1 MIFEYLLLL
10 ILSVLIVLL
19 ILCVI
24 NLITIQTL
32 TATEDIKNV
41 GKVSVL
47 IPARNEELNITNC
60 ISSVL
65 NQTYIDLEVI
75 VLNDNS
81 TDKTPELL
89 KSFDDTRL
97 RILEGLPLELGW
109 VGKNFACHQLQKS
122 ATGSYLLFIDADT
135 ELHKSCVASAVKF
148 AETNATDLLSVMPR
162 ELSDS
167 FWEKLVIPM
176 LYFAVTVF
184 LPFPM
189 IERSAKKQYAMGNGQ
204 FMFFKR
210 EFYDKIG
217 GHESLKSKIV
227 EDVWLARRVKE
238 FKGKLIFADANS
250 LIKCRMY
257 RNFREVWGGFSK
269 NLFAGLSFSVTG
281 LAFTIV
287 TYLILF
293 VLPPFLLLLGF
304 LELNFTNIAIVSI
317 PIIMRLLQAFK
328 FNQPVLFSL
337 LNPFSALF
345 IVAVALNSFRLI
357 RFGKG
362 ASWKGREYSESV
374 ISKN

>member
-293 VLPPFLLLLGF
+293 VLPPFLMLTGF
-304 LELNFTNIAIVSI
+304 LELNFTNIVIVSI

>member
-1 MIFEYLLLL
+1 MIFGYLLLL

-32 TATEDIKNV
+32 TATEEIYNI

-60 ISSVL
+60 LSSVL

-75 VLNDNS
+75 VLNDGS
-81 TDKTPELL
+81 TDKTSELL
-89 KSFDDTRL
+89 KSFTDTRL
-97 RILEGLPLELGW
+97 RILDGLPLEQGW
-109 VGKNFACHQLQKS
+109 VGKNFACHQLQKA

-135 ELHKSCVASAVKF
+135 ELHTSCVASAVKF
-148 AETNATDLLSVMPR
+148 AEANATDLLSVMPR
-162 ELSDS
+162 ELSES

-238 FKGKLIFADANS
+238 FEGKLIFADANS

-257 RNFREVWGGFSK
+257 RNFSEVWGGFSK

-293 VLPPFLLLLGF
+293 VLPPFLMLTGF
-304 LELNFTNIAIVSI
+304 LELNFTNIVIVSI

>member
-1 MIFEYLLLL
+1 MIFGYLLLL

-32 TATEDIKNV
+32 TATEEINNI

-47 IPARNEELNITNC
+47 IPARNEELNISNC
-60 ISSVL
+60 LSSVL
-65 NQTYIDLEVI
+65 NQTYIDLQVI
-75 VLNDNS
+75 VLNDGS
-81 TDKTPELL
+81 TDKTSEFL
-89 KSFDDTRL
+89 KSFTDARL
-97 RILEGLPLELGW
+97 KIINGLPLEQGW
-109 VGKNFACHQLQKS
+109 VGKNFACHQLQKA

-148 AETNATDLLSVMPR
+148 AKANATDLLSVMPR

-293 VLPPFLLLLGF
+293 VLPPFLMLTGF

>member
-10 ILSVLIVLL
+10 IASVLIVLL
-19 ILCVI
+19 ILCII

-32 TATEDIKNV
+32 TATEEIKNI

-60 ISSVL
+60 LSSVL
-65 NQTYIDLEVI
+65 NQSYIDLEVI
-75 VLNDNS
+75 VLNDGS
-81 TDKTPELL
+81 TDKTSELL
-89 KSFDDTRL
+89 KSFTDTRL
-97 RILEGLPLELGW
+97 KIINGLPLEQGW

-122 ATGSYLLFIDADT
+122 ATGSYLLFVDADT
-135 ELHKSCVASAVKF
+135 VLHKSCVASAVKF
-148 AETNATDLLSVMPR
+148 AEENSTDLLSVMPN
-162 ELSDS
+162 ELSET

-238 FKGKLIFADANS
+238 FKGKLIFANASS
-250 LIKCRMY
+250 LITCRMY
-257 RNFREVWGGFSK
+257 RNLGEVWGGFSK
-269 NLFAGLSFSVTG
+269 NLFAGLSFSEAG
-281 LAFTIV
+281 LAFTV
-287 TYLILF
+287 LTYLILF
-293 VLPPFLLLLGF
+293 VMPPLLLLTGF
-304 LELNFTNIAIVSI
+304 MELSFINFAIVSI

-328 FNQPVLFSL
+328 FNQPLLFSF
-337 LNPFSALF
+337 LNPLSALF

-357 RFGKG
+357 RFGNG